1 MLASRSCMG
10 GRSLK
15 AGRSRRVAGRS
26 RRGCAKCVCRGCACN
41 MVGLWG
47 GWGAAGAEGRAATV
61 GSYGMSQ
68 RVREAAC
75 MVPDAWQ
82 STWVGDLTE
91 WADARARA
99 SRARKFARRGKKGL
113 GALAARNLGSRR
125 LRRWDTRREALCG
138 QAGGPLPR
146 EGARGRSMPGQGVGA
161 HHTEQGQVG
170 RDRSRV
176 CVGSTVAMG
185 WTPPKVARGAGKAQ
199 KRACAAAAALCAPTI
214 DAQKVGHAGFC
225 AYKMQNEALRRSGT
239 STRRM
244 TSSRGVQSCR
254 A

>member
-47 GWGAAGAEGRAATV
+47 GRRAAGAEGRAATV

-82 STWVGDLTE
+82 STWVGDSTE
-91 WADARARA
+91 WAHARARA
-99 SRARKFARRGKKGL
+99 SRAGKFARREKKGL

-125 LRRWDTRREALCG
+125 LHRWKARREALCG
-138 QAGGPLPR
+138 QAGGPLPH
-146 EGARGRSMPGQGVGA
+146 EVTRGRSMPGQKVGA
-161 HHTEQGQVG
+161 RRTEQEQIG
-170 RDRSRV
+170 RDRSS
-176 CVGSTVAMG
+176 VGVRSSVAVG
-185 WTPPKVARGAGKAQ
+185 RAPRKVRRGAGKPQTRPAG
-199 KRACAAAAALCAPTI
+199 A
-214 DAQKVGHAGFC
+214 VGAGC
-225 AYKMQNEALRRSGT
+225 
-239 STRRM
+239 
-244 TSSRGVQSCR
+244 RGISDLVI
-254 A
+254 